1 LLIVVDSF
9 NYPDLISTMIR
20 LLVAIWMF
28 ASCMG
33 GSDPWR
39 GLLSMPIRGLRLVV
53 GFSLIFPQIEV
64 WLVGLLLAL
73 VSQLVIRKTGP

>member
-1 LLIVVDSF
+1 
-9 NYPDLISTMIR
+9 
-20 LLVAIWMF
+20 
-28 ASCMG
+28 MG

-73 VSQLVIRKTGP
+73 VSQLVIPQNWPLIA